1 MKIVYRTSLYNLFCY
16 FVKLYEIWTGAHSLV
31 HELVGGVLVEGE
43 VEPEVLVLQ
52 ILGEVHLGLGLVD
65 DDVVL
70 LGHAGH
76 VDLLPLLLLRVDRAL
91 PHAHGDLKCEK
102 VELNH
107 NLINIIQ
114 PRLIVEVPISSKL

>member
-1 MKIVYRTSLYNLFCY
+1 MKY
-16 FVKLYEIWTGAHSLV
+16 GPGHSLV

-70 LGHAGH
+70 LGHARH

-91 PHAHGDLKCEK
+91 PHAHGDLKCEN
-102 VELNH
+102 VELDH
-107 NLINIIQ
+107 NLNVIQ
-114 PRLIVEVPISSKL
+114 PRLIVEVPIS